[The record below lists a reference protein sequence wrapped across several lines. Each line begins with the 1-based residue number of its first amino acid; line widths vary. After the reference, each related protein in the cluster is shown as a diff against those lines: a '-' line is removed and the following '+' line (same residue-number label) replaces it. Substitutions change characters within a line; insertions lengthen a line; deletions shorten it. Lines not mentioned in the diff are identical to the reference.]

1 LGELDGVEDRFM
13 GRKSKPKTKT
23 LNQLEELSEENRRLR
38 ENVAYLAEVVL
49 TRIAETTAKNGMG
62 DDRVVP
68 LMRRRSKL
76 LWPDAVTLDSL
87 KPMVRQRAKIA
98 EIRVALVEA
107 GLVELNEQAAAL
119 GLSRST
125 AWSILKPGHKTSG
138 LEVRTISRILRSP
151 RLPSSARQRI
161 FEYIEEKLEGLY
173 GHNERRQREFAERL
187 MAALRNEFKIDRRA
201 PR

>member
-1 LGELDGVEDRFM
+1 
-13 GRKSKPKTKT
+13 
-23 LNQLEELSEENRRLR
+23 
-38 ENVAYLAEVVL
+38 
-49 TRIAETTAKNGMG
+49 
-62 DDRVVP
+62 
-68 LMRRRSKL
+68 
-76 LWPDAVTLDSL
+76 
-87 KPMVRQRAKIA
+87 MVRQRAKIA
-98 EIRVALVEA
+98 EIRVALIEA
-107 GLVELNEQAAAL
+107 GVVTFNEQVTAL

-125 AWSILKPGHKTSG
+125 ACSILKPGHKTSG